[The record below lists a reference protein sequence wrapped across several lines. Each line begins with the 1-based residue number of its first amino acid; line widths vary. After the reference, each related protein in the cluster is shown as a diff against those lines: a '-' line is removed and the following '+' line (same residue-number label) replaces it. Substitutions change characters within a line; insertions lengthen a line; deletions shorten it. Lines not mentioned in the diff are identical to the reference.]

1 MSLVAHYCQKCLAAN
16 ALGQDFCSRCGTR
29 LMIVVEPVSARYE
42 TSEVNA
48 STEEHLLERVSA
60 LENRLTRL
68 TERLERGLDL
78 LLRQAQ
84 NSYFDRALVKAL
96 IALLSEDG
104 IVQSDRLERLWNDRC
119 QKDAEEQEENTRREE
134 LRNKILSTYSGQKRS
149 SFEQLINEAF
159 LLIEDRQVS
168 RAMRSLERAV
178 ELAPD
183 SMPLLSFVG
192 EQFFRA
198 GKTKLA
204 CHYLGRAHKIAP
216 LDVGVL
222 LLLGLT
228 CADEGDA
235 EQAKKLLNNAMR
247 RGGASFAAHYGLGRL
262 FVAERN
268 WRRALREFK
277 RALAVRPSPEA
288 HYVIGCLY
296 YQLGRDRMAARHL
309 RNAIEMDHGYG
320 EAYYLLGV
328 ILKRAGLEEQAQ
340 EAFARA
346 ESGMFVPAK
355 GSGKDRAAGKRT
367 ATGKGTAPGKNAST
381 GKSSSTDE
389 DASTEEYSDAPL
401 FQGSKAELQR
411 LVTGGDKRLAEA
423 LKQDALTWCTHPVRE
438 S

>member
-1 MSLVAHYCQKCLAAN
+1 
-16 ALGQDFCSRCGTR
+16 
-29 LMIVVEPVSARYE
+29 MIVVEPASARYE
-42 TSEVNA
+42 VTEANA

-119 QKDAEEQEENTRREE
+119 QKDAEEQEESTRREE
-134 LRNKILSTYSGQKRS
+134 LRNKILSTYVGQERS

-159 LLIEDRQVS
+159 LLIEDRQVN
-168 RAMRSLERAV
+168 RAMRSLESAV

-204 CHYLGRAHKIAP
+204 CHYLGRAHEIAP
-216 LDVGVL
+216 LDVRVL

-262 FVAERN
+262 FVAEQK
-268 WRRALREFK
+268 WQRALREFK

-288 HYVIGCLY
+288 HYVISCLY
-296 YQLGRDRMAARHL
+296 YQLGRDSLAAKHL

-328 ILKRAGLEEQAQ
+328 ILRRAGLEVEAQ
-340 EAFARA
+340 EAFAKA
-346 ESGMFVPAK
+346 ESGAFVSEII
-355 GSGKDRAAGKRT
+355 SGKRR
-367 ATGKGTAPGKNAST
+367 AST
-381 GKSSSTDE
+381 GKGGLTDKGSSTKKGASTGQDSTTDE
-389 DASTEEYSDAPL
+389 GAATEEYSDAPL
-401 FQGSKAELQR
+401 FQGSKSELQK
-411 LVTGGDKRLAEA
+411 LVTGGDRRLAEA
-423 LKQDALTWCTHPVRE
+423 LKHDALTWRTHPVRE
-438 S
+438 N